1 MDADVF
7 LAKHPVYTREEWLA
21 KQGSSESIRTKE
33 TQLHYY
39 VKTGRAV
46 RVRHGLYVSVP
57 AGEDPALLQPDPF
70 LICAKAAPDSVI
82 AYHAA
87 MEYHG
92 RAYSLHQRFDFL
104 TTTDIRHFEFRGVAY
119 RGLTFPKRLL
129 DKQATHCEVEAQER
143 SGVTVRVT
151 SLERTLVDA
160 LDRPEVAGGWEEIWR
175 SLGSVE
181 YYDGKRIVAY
191 LKLLGNATTVAKTG
205 YFLEEHQNALP
216 FGAAVLAE
224 LASMRPSQVRRMEAK
239 ARPDDRF
246 IPRWNLVVPA
256 VVADCRWEEPMPNIG

>member
-7 LAKHPVYTREEWLA
+7 LAKHPVFTRDEWL
-21 KQGSSESIRTKE
+21 KNVTGSDSVRTKE
-33 TQLHYY
+33 TKLHYY
-39 VKTGRAV
+39 VKKGRAV
-46 RVRHGLYVSVP
+46 RVRQGLYVSVP
-57 AGEDPALLQPDPF
+57 AGDDPALLQPDPF

-87 MEYHG
+87 MEFHG
-92 RAYSLHQRFDFL
+92 RAYSLHQRFYFL
-104 TTTDIRHFEFRGVAY
+104 TTADIRHFEFRGVSY

-129 DKQATHCEVEAQER
+129 EEEETHCEVEEQER

-151 SLERTLVDA
+151 TLERTLVDA

-175 SLGSVE
+175 SMGSVE
-181 YYDGKRIVAY
+181 YYDGKRIVNY

-216 FGAAVLAE
+216 FGAAVLDE
-224 LASMRPSQVRRMEAK
+224 LAALRPSQVRRMEAK
-239 ARPDDRF
+239 VRPGDRF
-246 IPRWNLVVPA
+246 MPRWNLVVPA
-256 VVADCRWEEPMPNIG
+256 AVADRRWEEPA